1 MGQVVVDARK
11 TRFGPRPQV
20 LKSSADARRQA
31 WVAVSVFENTRT
43 LAAEVDK
50 PRLTRERRTM
60 ALVSSYDRARLE
72 REGRGDDDDLLK
84 LPGLGRLLEASVFGG
99 HGVVRS
105 HFSACDGVSVTC
117 SAAANPTIGEPM
129 ISN

>member
-1 MGQVVVDARK
+1 MCATRAAARK
-11 TRFGPRPQV
+11 PKTKFWFHG
-20 LKSSADARRQA
+20 
-31 WVAVSVFENTRT
+31 
-43 LAAEVDK
+43 
-50 PRLTRERRTM
+50 
-60 ALVSSYDRARLE
+60 
-72 REGRGDDDDLLK
+72 EGRGDDDDLLE
-84 LPGLGRLLEASVFGG
+84 LPGLGRLLEAGVFGG